1 MNDGKFF
8 KIFCFKSSTRRFC
21 GLGLLLVCFFL
32 QVLPASA
39 KSWSPQAELL
49 EPGMELAVI
58 PFITELNSS
67 EELAVLRLDPQEAT
81 LDLLMSSELG
91 IAPLTPEDWAKKY
104 DLAAV
109 INASMYLGNATTSTG
124 YMRHGS
130 FVNNGKI
137 AARFGAFFV
146 AGLNSAKSGK
156 PPGKSELRRSAIL
169 DRDADDWESLL
180 PLYESVAQNFRI
192 IDDSGQVLWGD
203 GDKRHSIAA
212 LGEDEDGFLYFIH
225 TPGFVT
231 VPEFVRALSVLSV
244 RFTRLMYVEGGHP
257 AALHIRTQK
266 LTRTWLGRSANFLQ
280 ENPAS
285 SPLPNVIVVR
295 SKADSK

>member
-1 MNDGKFF
+1 
-8 KIFCFKSSTRRFC
+8 
-21 GLGLLLVCFFL
+21 
-32 QVLPASA
+32 
-39 KSWSPQAELL
+39 
-49 EPGMELAVI
+49 MELAVI
-58 PFITELNSS
+58 PFTTELNLS

-91 IAPLTPEDWAKKY
+91 IEPLTPEDWARKY

-124 YMRHGS
+124 YMRHGA

-137 AARFGAFFV
+137 AGRFGAFFV
-146 AGLNSAKSGK
+146 AGLNSAKSAER
-156 PPGKSELRRSAIL
+156 PGNSALRRSAIL

-192 IDDSGQVLWGD
+192 IDGKGQVLWAD
-203 GDKRHSIAA
+203 EDKRHSIAA
-212 LGEDEDGFLYFIH
+212 LGEDEDGFIYFIH
-225 TPGFVT
+225 TPALVT

-244 RFTRLMYVEGGHP
+244 RLTRLMYVEGGHP

-295 SKADSK
+295 SKAEAE